1 MQAAANTENSPMVRA
16 AMTFALVKFGENY
29 LTRLVDYFGA
39 EATSPQVREY
49 LLEIG
54 PSIVPALTI
63 RLKEPDIGVREGV
76 AEVIGAL
83 GAPDCVAVL
92 EPLTKDRDRGVAET
106 AVAAIERIKMRQ

>member
-1 MQAAANTENSPMVRA
+1 MQ
-16 AMTFALVKFGENY
+16 
-29 LTRLVDYFGA
+29 
-39 EATSPQVREY
+39 EY

-63 RLKEPDIGVREGV
+63 RLKEPDTGVREGV
-76 AEVIGAL
+76 AEVLGAL
-83 GAPDCVAVL
+83 GDRRTASPLL